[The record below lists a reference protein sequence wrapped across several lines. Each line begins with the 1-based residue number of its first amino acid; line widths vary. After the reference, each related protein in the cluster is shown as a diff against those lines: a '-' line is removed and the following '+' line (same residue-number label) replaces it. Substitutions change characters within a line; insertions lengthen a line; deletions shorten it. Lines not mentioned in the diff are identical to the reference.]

1 MPLMSD
7 NLPLSILDLAT
18 VTTGSTEAQALRR
31 TVALAKHVEALGY
44 DRIWVAEHHN
54 IPSVASS
61 APDVLIAEIANATST
76 IRVGAGGVM
85 LPNHAP
91 LVVAERFATLE
102 AFHPGR
108 IDLGLGRA
116 PGSDQRTMR
125 AVRRQAAG
133 SEDEFIQQIGE
144 LTAFFDGAFPEGHL
158 FAGLRA
164 IPGGRA
170 LRPPYWLLGSSD
182 YSAQAAAYLGQRFAF
197 AYHFS
202 AQAAPVA
209 MRLYRELFRPSEDLA
224 TPYAM
229 LTVGVICADTEAEAQ
244 RLASSMALGFAR
256 LRTGHPAPLA
266 SPEEVDA
273 HKWTDTERALAPRLF
288 DGYVVGAPE
297 QVARRLRD
305 LAQTLQADEL
315 MLATPTW
322 DPEAQKKSFAL
333 VKAAMDAHAA

>member
-1 MPLMSD
+1 MSAR
-7 NLPLSILDLAT
+7 LPLSVLDLAT
-18 VTTGSTEAQALRR
+18 VTTGSTEADALRR
-31 TVALAKHVEALGY
+31 TVALSKQVEALGY
-44 DRIWVAEHHN
+44 HRIWVAEHHN

-61 APDVLIAEIANATST
+61 APDVLIAEMANATST

-91 LVVAERFATLE
+91 MVVAERYATLE

-125 AVRRQAAG
+125 AVRRQAQG
-133 SEDEFIQQIGE
+133 SEDEFIHQLGE

-182 YSAQAAAYLGQRFAF
+182 YSAQAAAHLGQRFAF

-202 AQAAPVA
+202 AQTAPVA
-209 MRLYRELFRPSEDLA
+209 MRLYRELFRPSDDLDK
-224 TPYAM
+224 PYAM

-256 LRTGHPAPLA
+256 LRTGHPQPLM
-266 SPEEVDA
+266 SPEEVDTHDWSEA
-273 HKWTDTERALAPRLF
+273 ESALAPRLF
-288 DGYVVGAPE
+288 DGNVVGTPE
-297 QVARRLRD
+297 QVTARLSE
-305 LAQTLQADEL
+305 LARTLQADEL
-315 MLATPTW
+315 MLSTPTW

-333 VKAAMDAHAA
+333 VKEAWDAA